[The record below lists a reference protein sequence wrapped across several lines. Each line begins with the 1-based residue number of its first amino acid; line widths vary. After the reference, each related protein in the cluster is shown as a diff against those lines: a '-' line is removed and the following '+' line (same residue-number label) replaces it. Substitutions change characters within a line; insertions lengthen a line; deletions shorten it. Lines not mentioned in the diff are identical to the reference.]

1 MQPMQSALTVMQIA
15 GLTQERAW
23 EEACGEGV
31 ARDRRWAGQCTRV
44 SSGQEGF
51 SPHGIPCLSSASSS
65 TRETS
70 HQPHPPHLSHT
81 HTCQLVSTKVACKA
95 DMQRLVKVPNEVNQ
109 LQRRGVGHEGVQA
122 TGKSEGALAV
132 HATGKSEGALAAPDM
147 GGRPVRA

>member
-1 MQPMQSALTVMQIA
+1 MQSALTVMQIA

-23 EEACGEGV
+23 KEACGGGGG

-51 SPHGIPCLSSASSS
+51 FPHGIPCLSTASSS

-81 HTCQLVSTKVACKA
+81 HTCQLVSTEVACKA

-122 TGKSEGALAV
+122 TGKSEGALA
-132 HATGKSEGALAAPDM
+132 APDM